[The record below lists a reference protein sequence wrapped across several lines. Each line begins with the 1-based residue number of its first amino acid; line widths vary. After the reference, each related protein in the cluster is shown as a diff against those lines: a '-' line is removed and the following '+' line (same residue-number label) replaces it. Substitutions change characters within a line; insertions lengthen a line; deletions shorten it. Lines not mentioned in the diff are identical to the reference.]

1 MNDFYRPLNSLHDFL
16 VIYTTLFPEKYN
28 GSSLG
33 IAADDLRPRERAR
46 WRRGREIKQKGV
58 KIGEAGGEAGKFTLE
73 PLIALVKGDGRRIEC
88 CGMIVRLI
96 KARLVAQGLSQY
108 GLENEYDTDSYAPI
122 CVKLL
127 FFGGGRGKW
136 ERLGESGIYRERL
149 VILVDSLADLV
160 ILFTIHKCACP
171 TVGHLNRKCELT
183 IPIMEEKPLTHFHQ

>member
-73 PLIALVKGDGRRIEC
+73 PLIAHVKGDGRRIEC

-96 KARLVAQGLSQY
+96 KARLVAQGLSQ
-108 GLENEYDTDSYAPI
+108 
-122 CVKLL
+122 
-127 FFGGGRGKW
+127 
-136 ERLGESGIYRERL
+136 
-149 VILVDSLADLV
+149 
-160 ILFTIHKCACP
+160 
-171 TVGHLNRKCELT
+171 
-183 IPIMEEKPLTHFHQ
+183 